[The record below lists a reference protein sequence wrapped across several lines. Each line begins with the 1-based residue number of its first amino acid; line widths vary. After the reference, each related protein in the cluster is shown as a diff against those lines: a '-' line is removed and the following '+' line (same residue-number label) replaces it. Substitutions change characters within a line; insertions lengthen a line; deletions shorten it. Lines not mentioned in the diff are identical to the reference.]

1 MTPFLLKLTGFRG
14 LVWGVTI
21 LAALSLVLPVAFAQ
35 SEKGALSGIVTDAS
49 GAVVAGA
56 TVTATDVGTNAS
68 RTIQTDASGNY
79 TISNLTP
86 GTYSV
91 KISASGF
98 G

>member
-1 MTPFLLKLTGFRG
+1 MTPFLSKLTGLKR

-21 LAALSLVLPVAFAQ
+21 LAALSLALPVAFAQ
-35 SEKGALSGIVTDAS
+35 SEKGSLSGIVTDAT

-68 RTIQTDASGNY
+68 RTIQTDTSGNY
-79 TISNLTP
+79 TISNLAP

-91 KISASGF
+91 KV
-98 G
+98 